1 MQTYIKDF
9 SCYKKT
15 TAMDFHNSHPPH
27 SSEILTHKAA
37 REATDELATLLNV
50 SESKPQYCFKYSL
63 SLLFTEKSAN

>member
-1 MQTYIKDF
+1 
-9 SCYKKT
+9 
-15 TAMDFHNSHPPH
+15 MDFHNSHPPH